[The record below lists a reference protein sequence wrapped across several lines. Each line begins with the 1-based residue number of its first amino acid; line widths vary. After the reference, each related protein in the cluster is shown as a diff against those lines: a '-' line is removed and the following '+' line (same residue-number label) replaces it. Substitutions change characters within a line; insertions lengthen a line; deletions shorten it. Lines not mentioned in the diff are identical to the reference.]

1 MKNLLVSTL
10 SWMISDPRHT
20 LAVLFVVMMALALA
34 TAIIPNGIVLAGD
47 ITSGS

>member
-1 MKNLLVSTL
+1 MKNLLISTL
-10 SWMISDPRHT
+10 SWLVSDPRHT

-34 TAIIPNGIVLAGD
+34 TALVPNGIALAGD

>member
-10 SWMISDPRHT
+10 SWIISDPRHT

>member
-1 MKNLLVSTL
+1 MKNLFIWTL
-10 SWMISDPRHT
+10 SWLVSDPRHT

-34 TAIIPNGIVLAGD
+34 TAIIPNGIALAGD

>member
-20 LAVLFVVMMALALA
+20 LAVLFIVMMVLALA
-34 TAIIPNGIVLAGD
+34 TAVVPTGVVLGAD

>member
-1 MKNLLVSTL
+1 MKNMLISTL
-10 SWMISDPRHT
+10 SWLVSDPRHT

-34 TAIIPNGIVLAGD
+34 TAIVPNGIALAGD